1 MLYVTST
8 ARSDIDTLE
17 SFDNASFA
25 NPFFVPSLSMEVNR
39 IPLPLFVPLLLPN
52 QINLIPLALCLL
64 PNEQSIDRQSA
75 WHQSRQ
81 HIDCQISVPNH

>member
-8 ARSDIDTLE
+8 ARSDYRILTTLE

-25 NPFFVPSLSMEVNR
+25 NPFFVPSMEVNR
-39 IPLPLFVPLLLPN
+39 ISPPSSVPLLLPN
-52 QINLIPLALCLL
+52 QINLIPLALCPYQMNNPSTVNLFINRE
-64 PNEQSIDRQSA
+64 P
-75 WHQSRQ
+75 

>member
-8 ARSDIDTLE
+8 ARSDYRILTTLE

-39 IPLPLFVPLLLPN
+39 ISLPSLPFFAQSNKFNSVASYQMNNPSTVNLLG
-52 QINLIPLALCLL
+52 INRD
-64 PNEQSIDRQSA
+64 N
-75 WHQSRQ
+75 
-81 HIDCQISVPNH
+81 HIDCQISNH